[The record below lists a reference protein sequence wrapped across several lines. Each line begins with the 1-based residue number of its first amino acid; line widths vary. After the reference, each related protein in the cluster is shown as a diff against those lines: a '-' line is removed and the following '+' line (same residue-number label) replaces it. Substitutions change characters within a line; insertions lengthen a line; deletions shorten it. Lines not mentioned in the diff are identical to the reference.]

1 MMDDLFARAPA
12 KKQRKWT
19 GLRHPLEPK
28 ELDIHR
34 ACADALD
41 QLLMKPAELACY
53 PAGHVQLSPAEVTR
67 LSRVGLK
74 RGWPDIL
81 ILYEGLLFGI
91 ELKRRGGKLSTTRIG
106 RTRKGSPR
114 IYEGQVDVFPRLM
127 AAGMTIA
134 VVHSADEM
142 LAKLRGWGLPLRGH
156 QWEVRRAPEKV
167 AAA

>member
-19 GLRHPLEPK
+19 GFKMPEPK
-28 ELDIHR
+28 EIDIHT

-41 QLLMKPAELACY
+41 QLLLKPAEWACY
-53 PAGHVQLSPAEVTR
+53 PAGHVQLSAAEVTR

-81 ILYEGLLFGI
+81 ILYEGLLFGV

-106 RTRKGSPR
+106 RTKKGSPR
-114 IYEGQVDVFPRLM
+114 IYEGQVEVFPRLQ

-134 VVHSADEM
+134 IVHSVDEL
-142 LAKLRGWGLPLRGH
+142 LAQLRGWGLPLRGH
-156 QWEVRRAPEKV
+156 QWTARPVTEKV